1 MSAKAIKLSQEE
13 MSVILMIRRY
23 PNQDIIIQI
32 QDGIIVSVNQVIR
45 FRRKRGGGLTLGKF
59 VAHPAV
65 QTVAPISMD
74 EAAVINKLRDKPFQ
88 QISISINNGINAINQ
103 TIKFRKK
110 NSKYTSN

>member
-23 PNQDIIIQI
+23 PNQDIIVQI

-45 FRRKRGGGLTLGKF
+45 FRRKRGGGLTLG
-59 VAHPAV
+59 VAGHSTA
-65 QTVAPISMD
+65 QAVAPLSMD
-74 EAAVINKLRDKPFQ
+74 EAAVVNKLRDRPFQ
-88 QISISINNGINAINQ
+88 QVSIFVNNGISAINQ

-110 NSKYTSN
+110 NSKYASN

>member
-13 MSVILMIRRY
+13 ISVILMTRRY

-59 VAHPAV
+59 PGHYA
-65 QTVAPISMD
+65 QTVVPLSTDETSVIS
-74 EAAVINKLRDKPFQ
+74 KLRDKPFQ
-88 QISISINNGINAINQ
+88 QISVFINNGITAINQ

>member
-13 MSVILMIRRY
+13 MSVILMTRRY
-23 PNQDIIIQI
+23 PNQDVIVQI
-32 QDGIIVSVNQVIR
+32 QDGIIISVNQVIR

-59 VAHPAV
+59 PGYGS
-65 QTVAPISMD
+65 QTVAPLSID
-74 EAAVINKLRDKPFQ
+74 EAAVVNKLRDKPFQ
-88 QISISINNGINAINQ
+88 QISIVVNNGITAINQ

>member
-1 MSAKAIKLSQEE
+1 MPVTSIKLSEE
-13 MSVILMIRRY
+13 ETSVILMSRRY
-23 PNQDIIIQI
+23 PNQDIVVQI

-59 VAHPAV
+59 PGYSA
-65 QTVAPISMD
+65 QTVTPLSAD
-74 EAAVINKLRDKPFQ
+74 EVAVVSKLRDKPFQ
-88 QISISINNGINAINQ
+88 QISIFINNSITAINQ